1 MAPVFGFL
9 GLMAVWGID
18 NTLKTG
24 ATFSVS
30 GWSFRLD
37 DDPISFP
44 LMSFVMAGFVVFGL
58 AEILFALGVAAIRS
72 RLFRMRCCLWP
83 GISPAGGNPD

>member
-30 GWSFRLD
+30 GWSFRLTT
-37 DDPISFP
+37 IR
-44 LMSFVMAGFVVFGL
+44 L
-58 AEILFALGVAAIRS
+58 A
-72 RLFRMRCCLWP
+72 FR
-83 GISPAGGNPD
+83 